1 MNGTISRQ
9 HHWVY
14 RRAGAQSLVEMALV
28 IPLLVLLLTGVFE
41 FGLVLY
47 AHVQVSN
54 AAREGARAASL
65 YRSTRFH
72 YDKNGNLVK
81 CDGIDGWTLARTVSQ
96 AIAHRPL
103 DNDLACPDDSKDYDY
118 TALGWLDPNTS
129 PTWAVTI
136 NPSLSA
142 GAMPDAGTRVTVTLV
157 YPYHLQIISNVLPIL
172 QDPIS
177 ISKSVEAEYQP

>member
-1 MNGTISRQ
+1 MKDTISRH

-28 IPLLVLLLTGVFE
+28 IPLLILLLTGVFE

-72 YDKNGNLVK
+72 YDKNGDAVT
-81 CDGIDGWTLARTVSQ
+81 CDSIDGWTLARTVSQ
-96 AIAHRPL
+96 AIAHRPV
-103 DNDLACPDDSKDYDY
+103 DADSGCPDDSKDYDY
-118 TALGWLDPNTS
+118 NALGWLDPNTS
-129 PTWAVTI
+129 PIWTVSI

-142 GAMPDAGTRVTVTLV
+142 GSMPVAGSRVTVTLT

-177 ISKSVEAEYQP
+177 ISKSVEVEYQP